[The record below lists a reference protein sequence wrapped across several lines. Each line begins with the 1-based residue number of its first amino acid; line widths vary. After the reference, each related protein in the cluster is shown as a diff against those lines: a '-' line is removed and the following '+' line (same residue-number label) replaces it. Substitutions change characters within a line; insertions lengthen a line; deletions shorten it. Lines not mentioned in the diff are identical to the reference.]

1 MTDEQFNQIML
12 LGYLIFL
19 ALLTGVIVEIAR
31 VWG

>member
-1 MTDEQFNQIML
+1 MTDEQFNRVML
-12 LGYLIFL
+12 LGYLTFL